1 MKKEGNKLRVGIL
14 TFHRAYNYG
23 AFLQS
28 FASSREMSKHG
39 HQTEIIDFTPSS
51 LMDGYKPIKIFE
63 NRMIE
68 TNHPIIFYIKN
79 VIYKIVN
86 YGYINKKNLFE
97 LVRNQSIWEDMDKI
111 PLSEKCFISD
121 QRDIFNQYFGE
132 KYDLIVVGSDA
143 IWNDYQIK
151 CPYIYYL
158 ENTKCR
164 YKVSYA
170 ASAYGMSYE
179 RKSSEQLAHISELLE
194 DFDLIAC
201 RDEYTENE
209 VRKISKKSVYHT
221 CDPTFFLNASDF
233 DEYAESAKEKLINAG
248 VDFSK
253 KLVFLMGDANV
264 GKVARAALSDQYALI
279 GIYNYNRY
287 ADINIPNLT
296 PFEWAAS
303 FRFFEFTITS
313 YFHCSIF
320 SLLSGI
326 PVVAID
332 KITAFS
338 IKHKS
343 KIRDLFERLHITDF
357 YHTSDLSKIE
367 MQKASVAAVEKRND
381 SIWKKELHDSII
393 NERETGNVFLRKID
407 SLNN

>member
-1 MKKEGNKLRVGIL
+1 MRVGIL

-28 FASSREMSKHG
+28 FALSREISRHD

-51 LMDGYKPIKIFE
+51 LMEGYKPINVFK
-63 NRMIE
+63 NKMIE
-68 TNHPIIFYIKN
+68 TNHPVIFYIKN

-86 YGYINKKNLFE
+86 YGYICKKNSFE
-97 LVRNQSIWEDMDKI
+97 SLRNQSIWEDMDKI
-111 PLSEKCFISD
+111 PLSEKCFFSD
-121 QRDIFNQYFGE
+121 QADIFNQNFGG
-132 KYDLIVVGSDA
+132 KYDLIMVGSDA
-143 IWNDYQIK
+143 IWNDYQTK

-158 ENTKCR
+158 ENIKCR
-164 YKVSYA
+164 YKASYA

-179 RKSSEQLAHISELLE
+179 RKTSNQLAHISELLE

-201 RDEYTENE
+201 RDEYTENQ
-209 VRKISKKSVYHT
+209 VRKISRKTVYHA

-233 DEYAESAKEKLINAG
+233 DEYAKSAKEKLINAG

-253 KLVFLMGDANV
+253 KLVFLMGDTNV
-264 GKVARAALSDQYALI
+264 GKVARAALSDQYVFI

-287 ADINIPNLT
+287 ADINIPDLT

-326 PVVAID
+326 PAIAID

-343 KIRDLFERLHITDF
+343 KIRDLFERLHITEF
-357 YHTSDLSKIE
+357 YYTSDLSEIE
-367 MQKASVAAVEKRND
+367 MKKAVVAATGKRND
-381 SIWKKELHDSII
+381 SIWKKDLHDSII
-393 NERETGNVFLRKID
+393 NERETGKNFLIKID
-407 SLNN
+407 SLNNEFGCE